1 MGFAASANLC
11 TMQYVF
17 IMYEL
22 FWLKSVVTPDV
33 TPVITLAPSMATE
46 IDLSKD
52 IQYILKTDLTQSN
65 HWAVPPDNSI
75 TDKSCNNY
83 NCFFKYR
90 TYIINVFSVLRSVDS
105 SSTTLKYSDIFKSSI
120 SSSSSTTFWR
130 ATCISETLSQLLY
143 CTFFALRSLDTLSTP
158 YEIKNKNKL

>member
-1 MGFAASANLC
+1 MVPWYVLRYVMGFAASANLC

-65 HWAVPPDNSI
+65 H
-75 TDKSCNNY
+75 
-83 NCFFKYR
+83 
-90 TYIINVFSVLRSVDS
+90 
-105 SSTTLKYSDIFKSSI
+105 
-120 SSSSSTTFWR
+120 
-130 ATCISETLSQLLY
+130 
-143 CTFFALRSLDTLSTP
+143 
-158 YEIKNKNKL
+158 